1 MINIDRGIG
10 LGLGAG
16 LTLLSFSGLKCINSM
31 SNSSSNLCSMS
42 NSGGANNTGCP
53 PNVECMPRSKTC
65 SKTNMNLGLGS
76 LMISGILM
84 TYKHMR
90 N

>member
-10 LGLGAG
+10 IGLGAG
-16 LTLLSFSGLKCINSM
+16 LTLLSFSGLKCINSIPN
-31 SNSSSNLCSMS
+31 SNVCATQ
-42 NSGGANNTGCP
+42 NSCETNNTGCP
-53 PNVECMPRSKTC
+53 PRSTAC

-84 TYKHMR
+84 TFKHLR
-90 N
+90 C

>member
-16 LTLLSFSGLKCINSM
+16 LTLLSFSGLKCINSIPTKNVCAM
-31 SNSSSNLCSMS
+31 PASCGL
-42 NSGGANNTGCP
+42 NNTGCP
-53 PNVECMPRSKTC
+53 PNIECPPRSNGC

-76 LMISGILM
+76 LMVSGILI
-84 TYKHMR
+84 TYKHLR

>member
-16 LTLLSFSGLKCINSM
+16 LTLLSFSGLKCINSI
-31 SNSSSNLCSMS
+31 STQNVCDV
-42 NSGGANNTGCP
+42 GGCGLNNTGCP
-53 PNVECMPRSKTC
+53 PNIECPPRSKAC

-84 TYKHMR
+84 TYKHLR
-90 N
+90 C

>member
-16 LTLLSFSGLKCINSM
+16 LTLLSFSGLKCINSIP
-31 SNSSSNLCSMS
+31 SRNVCEVA
-42 NSGGANNTGCP
+42 GGCGLNNTGCP
-53 PNVECMPRSKTC
+53 PNIECPPKSNGC
-65 SKTNMNLGLGS
+65 SRTNMNLGLGS
-76 LMISGILM
+76 LMISGILL
-84 TYKHMR
+84 TYKHLR

>member
-16 LTLLSFSGLKCINSM
+16 LTLLSFSGLKCINS
-31 SNSSSNLCSMS
+31 NSTRNVCDAAVGCGL
-42 NSGGANNTGCP
+42 NNTGCP
-53 PNVECMPRSKTC
+53 PNIECPPKSRGC

-84 TYKHMR
+84 TYKHLR
-90 N
+90 C

>member
-31 SNSSSNLCSMS
+31 PNTNLCAMP
-42 NSGGANNTGCP
+42 NSCGSNNTGCP
-53 PNVECMPRSKTC
+53 PNIECPPRSKAC

-84 TYKHMR
+84 TYKHIR
-90 N
+90 C